1 MSGLTA
7 GATAF
12 REAYMSADAS
22 DDSDFSSYAARKM
35 RYLIFW
41 SFFENTAYRNIH
53 TWSTK
58 FKADYGL
65 YKYTRAIYN
74 PAHRLGDFWQ
84 THLFGGMLDVKDGVA
99 GDGGALPIITQDES
113 LRKAIA
119 RLWQDSN
126 WQINKDIVALWGAT
140 LGDAVIKVIDD
151 TEHKQVYLS
160 VVHPATLS
168 EVERDLRGNV
178 KSYTISET
186 RDDPRGGD
194 RAVTYTETAERDGTN
209 VVYRTF
215 LNNDLFA
222 WNNIAAEWFE
232 PYGFIPMVTVQ
243 HDNVGLQ
250 WGWSELHAAMSKM
263 REVDDQASKISDHIR
278 KYVDPAWLVT
288 GVQKAGTTPAV
299 SHSASS
305 TARPEPD
312 REEMKMLYGPVG
324 ADIKPF
330 VAPLDL
336 PGALQHVANL
346 LSSLEDDYPELRVE
360 KLRLTGG
367 LTGRAMQLAQ
377 QPAEAKVLKRR
388 AGYDDALRRAQ
399 QMAIAIGGWRG
410 YDGYSSFNLASYK
423 AGKLDHSIGSRA
435 VFQTTKADRLE
446 EDKLFW
452 ETAQAAYTG
461 GGELGLTKFLQSHG
475 YSDNDVATVLKS
487 PQFTIA
493 KGTYA

>member
-1 MSGLTA
+1 MA
-7 GATAF
+7 GVTAF
-12 REAYMSADAS
+12 QEAYMSADAS

-41 SFFENTAYRNIH
+41 SFFENTAYRNVH

-84 THLFGGMLDVKDGVA
+84 THLWGGTLDATDGIA
-99 GDGGALPIITQDES
+99 GDGGALPIITDDDV
-113 LRKAIA
+113 LRGAIA

-126 WQINKDIVALWGAT
+126 WQVNKDIVSLWGAT
-140 LGDAVIKVIDD
+140 LGDVILKVIDD
-151 TEHKQVYLS
+151 TERGQVYLNLI
-160 VVHPATLS
+160 HPSTVS
-168 EVERDLRGNV
+168 ELVRDARGNV
-178 KSYTISET
+178 KGYEITET
-186 RDDPRGGD
+186 RADPRGGSRD
-194 RAVTYTETAERDGTN
+194 VTYTETAERDGDN
-209 VVYRTF
+209 VVYRTY
-215 LNNDLFA
+215 LNNDLYA
-222 WNNIAAEWFE
+222 WNNIASEWFE
-232 PYGFIPMVTVQ
+232 PYTFIPMVSIQ
-243 HDNVGLQ
+243 HDNVGLS

-278 KYVDPAWLVT
+278 KYVDPAWLAT
-288 GVQKAGTTPAV
+288 GIQKAGTTPTV
-299 SHSASS
+299 THSASS
-305 TARPEPD
+305 TTRPEPG

-336 PGALQHVANL
+336 PGALQHVTNL

-410 YDGYSSFNLASYK
+410 YDGYKGFNLDSYK
-423 AGKLDHSIGSRA
+423 AGKLDHAIGSRT
-435 VFQTTKADRLE
+435 VFQTTKADQLE

-452 ETAQAAYTG
+452 ETAQAAYMG
-461 GGELGLTKFLQSHG
+461 GGETGLMKFLESHG
-475 YSDNDVATVLKS
+475 YSDTDVASVLKS
-487 PQFTIA
+487 PQFTVA